1 MISISFFCLLSAFL
15 AFFFFLAREAS
26 TLVACLAAPV
36 APFER

>member
-1 MISISFFCLLSAFL
+1 MISISFFCLLS
-15 AFFFFLAREAS
+15 FFFFLAREAS